1 MEIDMHDVM
10 RRLAFTALGML
21 LAGSQAEAQAWPAKP
36 LRAIVPIAPGS
47 ITDIVPRV
55 VFEQLSAQLGQT
67 VVVENRPGG
76 AQTIGANAVAKS
88 DPDGYTLLANS
99 AAHVIAPALNANLS
113 YHPARDFAAVI
124 PLGTVPNVL
133 VVSSEKGFKTVGD
146 FVAAAKVKPGAMN
159 FASAGVG
166 TATHL
171 SAMRFQSSAGL
182 QAVHVPFKGGPE
194 AITELMAGRVDFF
207 FAPVGVAL
215 PYVKEGKLVAL
226 VVNSAER
233 SGALPDVPTTSEA
246 GFTNAEYPF
255 WIGIFLPAKTPRE
268 IVEKLHDATLKA
280 LQAPK
285 VKDKLATLGVDPMV
299 MTPTE
304 FDAHVQKEIALNTAL
319 VEAIGLKAQ

>member
-1 MEIDMHDVM
+1 MHDVM

-36 LRAIVPIAPGS
+36 LRAIVPIAPDS

-124 PLGTVPNVL
+124 PLGIVPNVL
-133 VVSSEKGFKTVGD
+133 VVSSQKGFKTVGD
-146 FVAAAKVKPGAMN
+146 FVAAAKVKPGTMN

-171 SAMRFQSSAGL
+171 SAMRFQSSASV

-194 AITELMAGRVDFF
+194 AITEVMAGRVDFF

-226 VVNSAER
+226 AVNSAER
-233 SGALPDVPTTSEA
+233 SSALPDVPTTSEA

-285 VKDKLATLGVDPMV
+285 VKDKLAALGVDPMV

-304 FDAHVQKEIALNTAL
+304 FDAHVEKEIALNTAL

>member
-1 MEIDMHDVM
+1 MEVDMHDVM

-99 AAHVIAPALNANLS
+99 AAHAIAPALNANLS

-124 PLGTVPNVL
+124 PLGIVPNVL

-171 SAMRFQSSAGL
+171 SAMRFQSSAGV

-226 VVNSAER
+226 VVNSAE
-233 SGALPDVPTTSEA
+233 T
-246 GFTNAEYPF
+246 F
-255 WIGIFLPAKTPRE
+255 WRA
-268 IVEKLHDATLKA
+268 A
-280 LQAPK
+280 
-285 VKDKLATLGVDPMV
+285 
-299 MTPTE
+299 
-304 FDAHVQKEIALNTAL
+304 
-319 VEAIGLKAQ
+319 

>member
-1 MEIDMHDVM
+1 MHDVM
-10 RRLAFTALGML
+10 RRLAFTALGVL

-76 AQTIGANAVAKS
+76 AQTIGASAVAKS

-113 YHPARDFAAVI
+113 YHPAQDFAAVI
-124 PLGTVPNVL
+124 PLGIVPNVL

-171 SAMRFQSSAGL
+171 SAMRFQSSAGV

-299 MTPTE
+299 MTPAE
-304 FDAHVQKEIALNTAL
+304 FDAHVRKEIALNTAL

>member
-1 MEIDMHDVM
+1 MHDLT
-10 RRLAFTALGML
+10 RRLAVTVLGLL
-21 LAGSQAEAQAWPAKP
+21 LAGSEAEAQAWPTKP

-67 VVVENRPGG
+67 IVVENRPGG

-88 DPDGYTLLANS
+88 DPDGYTFLANS
-99 AAHVIAPALNANLS
+99 AAHAIAPALNANLG

-124 PLGTVPNVL
+124 PLGIVPNVL
-133 VVSSEKGFKTVGD
+133 VISPEKGFKTVGE
-146 FVAAAKVKPGAMN
+146 FVAAAKAKPGAMN

-171 SAMRFQSSAGL
+171 SAMRFQSSAGV

-194 AITELMAGRVDFF
+194 AMTEVMAGRVDFF
-207 FAPVGVAL
+207 FAPLGVAL
-215 PYVKEGKLVAL
+215 PYVKEGKLIAL
-226 VVNSAER
+226 VVNSTRR
-233 SGALPDVPTTSEA
+233 SRALPDVPTTSEA

-255 WIGIFLPAKTPRE
+255 WIGMFLPAKTPRE
-268 IVEKLHDATLKA
+268 IVEKLHGETFKA

-285 VKDKLATLGVDPMV
+285 VKDKLVTLGVDPMV

-304 FDAHVQKEIALNTAL
+304 FDAHVEKEIALNTAL

>member
-1 MEIDMHDVM
+1 MHDVM

-124 PLGTVPNVL
+124 PLGIVPNVL

-171 SAMRFQSSAGL
+171 SAMRFQSSAGM

-255 WIGIFLPAKTPRE
+255 WIGVFLPPKTPRE

-304 FDAHVQKEIALNTAL
+304 FDAHVQKEIALNAAL
-319 VEAIGLKAQ
+319 AEAIGLKAQ

>member
-1 MEIDMHDVM
+1 
-10 RRLAFTALGML
+10 
-21 LAGSQAEAQAWPAKP
+21 
-36 LRAIVPIAPGS
+36 
-47 ITDIVPRV
+47 
-55 VFEQLSAQLGQT
+55 
-67 VVVENRPGG
+67 
-76 AQTIGANAVAKS
+76 
-88 DPDGYTLLANS
+88 
-99 AAHVIAPALNANLS
+99 
-113 YHPARDFAAVI
+113 
-124 PLGTVPNVL
+124 
-133 VVSSEKGFKTVGD
+133 
-146 FVAAAKVKPGAMN
+146 
-159 FASAGVG
+159 
-166 TATHL
+166 
-171 SAMRFQSSAGL
+171 
-182 QAVHVPFKGGPE
+182 VHVPFKGGPE

-226 VVNSAER
+226 IVNSAER

-255 WIGIFLPAKTPRE
+255 WIGIFFPAKTPRE

-319 VEAIGLKAQ
+319 AEAIGLKAQ

>member
-1 MEIDMHDVM
+1 MHDVM

>member
-1 MEIDMHDVM
+1 MHDVM
-10 RRLAFTALGML
+10 GRLAVMAMGVL
-21 LAGSQAEAQAWPAKP
+21 LAVSQAEAQAWPTKP
-36 LRAIVPIAPGS
+36 LRAIVPIGPGS

-55 VFEQLSAQLGQT
+55 VFEQLAAQLGQT
-67 VVVENRPGG
+67 IVVENRPGG
-76 AQTIGANAVAKS
+76 AQTIGANAVAKA

-99 AAHVIAPALNANLS
+99 AAHVIAPALNANLG

-124 PLGTVPNVL
+124 PLGIVPNVL
-133 VVSSEKGFKTVGD
+133 VVSPEKGFKTVRE
-146 FVAAAKVKPGAMN
+146 FVAAAKAKPGAMN

-171 SAMRFQSSAGL
+171 SAMRFQSSAGV

-194 AITELMAGRVDFF
+194 AITEVMAGRVDFF
-207 FAPVGVAL
+207 FAPLGVVL
-215 PYVKEGKLVAL
+215 PHVKEGKLVAL
-226 VVNSAER
+226 VVNSAQR
-233 SGALPDVPTTSEA
+233 SSALPDVPTTSEA
-246 GFTNAEYPF
+246 GFSNAEYPF

-268 IVEKLHDATLKA
+268 IVEKLHDATLRA

-285 VKDKLATLGVDPMV
+285 VKDKLATLGVDSMV

-304 FDAHVQKEIALNTAL
+304 FDAHVEKEIALNMAL